1 MRVDKKT
8 FEALLARLQEYRLE
22 AERILTAVEK
32 LIHFLYIVGQGSR
45 YRTIK
50 AQFRR
55 LLGTISDSFYTVLTA
70 MLSIYLAVVKEPDY
84 SVVPTRIAE
93 NSKFFPF
100 FKDCVSALD
109 SSYIKVYITG
119 ESKV

>member
-1 MRVDKKT
+1 
-8 FEALLARLQEYRLE
+8 
-22 AERILTAVEK
+22 
-32 LIHFLYIVGQGSR
+32 
-45 YRTIK
+45 
-50 AQFRR
+50 
-55 LLGTISDSFYTVLTA
+55 

-84 SVVPTRIAE
+84 SVVPTRIIE

-100 FKDCVSALD
+100 FKDYVSTLD